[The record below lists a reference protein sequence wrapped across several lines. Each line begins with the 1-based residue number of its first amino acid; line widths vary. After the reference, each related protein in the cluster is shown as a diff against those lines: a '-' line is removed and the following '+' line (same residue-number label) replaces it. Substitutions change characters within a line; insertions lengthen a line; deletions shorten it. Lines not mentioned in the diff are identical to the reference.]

1 MTGAVKNL
9 LFLKKKQKKN
19 FLSAVAWLFDRG
31 GLNNHATA
39 DKKFFGFPGGT
50 PFFQNRT
57 F

>member
-19 FLSAVAWLFDRG
+19 FLSAVAWLFVQRG
-31 GLNNHATA
+31 LKKHATA